1 MARNLI
7 TTKELVGTKVLGGKD
22 GTQRIGKVHCCVFHP
37 TEKRVIG
44 FLIKRPDLLL
54 MFHRA
59 DSFVTLDGF
68 TWNDGVIELNDEK
81 GTSGESACK
90 RLGIDWEE
98 CVLWVGLVMC
108 TKDGR
113 ALGYVGSVE
122 FDQETGEVTRV
133 FVDEGSTAGALLGTR
148 ELSANMVLGFKRGIG
163 SPLSAYE
170 KHRAQEDVNAPTR
183 HEMALAEEL
192 SEFGALVVTDD
203 ALDIQATGG
212 LAEKAG
218 QATAV
223 AGAKVKDAV
232 DSVSDSVKN
241 AAESAKPTVQ
251 KATKAAGQAVNKGAY
266 ATGRQ
271 IGRAKGMFSAFKEEF
286 DKARK

>member
-1 MARNLI
+1 MEEKALILDEKAMGRAVSRIAYEILERNKGAEGLC
-7 TTKELVGTKVLGGKD
+7 LVGILSRGRD
-22 GTQRIGKVHCCVFHP
+22 LAR
-37 TEKRVIG
+37 RVAG
-44 FLIKRPDLLL
+44 R
-54 MFHRA
+54 MAAVEGA
-59 DSFVTLDGF
+59 DV
-68 TWNDGVIELNDEK
+68 
-81 GTSGESACK
+81 
-90 RLGIDWEE
+90 RLRDAAFIAEHADAFPSITVEARTVRDYPYGALAAH
-98 CVLWVGLVMC
+98 V
-108 TKDGR
+108 
-113 ALGYVGSVE
+113 LGYVGSVE

-148 ELSANMVLGFKRGIG
+148 ELPVNMVLGFKRGIG

-192 SEFGALVVTDD
+192 SEFGALLVTDD
-203 ALDIQATGG
+203 AMDIQATGG

-241 AAESAKPTVQ
+241 AAESAKPSVQ

-266 ATGRQ
+266 VTGRQ